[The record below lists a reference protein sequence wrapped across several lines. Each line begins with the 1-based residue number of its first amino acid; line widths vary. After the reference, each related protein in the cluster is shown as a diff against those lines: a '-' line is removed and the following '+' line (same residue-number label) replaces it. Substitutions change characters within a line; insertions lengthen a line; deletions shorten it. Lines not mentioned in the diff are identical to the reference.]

1 MACHVARES
10 EVGMTVLGM
19 VVFLVVLLLLYGGL
33 IWLARW
39 RQRKQGSRR

>member
-1 MACHVARES
+1 
-10 EVGMTVLGM
+10 MTVLGM

-39 RQRKQGSRR
+39 RQREQEWRDDMWRR